1 VGSPAWARA
10 NESAL
15 RRSVANL
22 LENALTY
29 AGAGED
35 IVLRVRT
42 GDNHA
47 DDAVVV
53 TVEDSGP
60 GIDPD
65 FMDRLFEPFARDAPD
80 TDGTGLGLAVTAE
93 LVKAMD
99 GTIDVDSEPGEG
111 TSFQIR
117 LPASDPPS

>member
-35 IVLRVRT
+35 IVLGVRT
-42 GDNHA
+42 GGNHA